1 MGYKHYRGVNRGT
14 QCWMHYRTS
23 YHCRKKTRWCLW
35 ADVWWMERRR
45 KQKKRF
51 HDLVF
56 LEGLSEQWKG
66 RSVNPSP
73 SLLGYDLSFTMIHT
87 SLKKK
92 KKKEKKTPT
101 SLYILNPQPCQIP
114 LKFDSILFHYPFR
127 FLVSFVSASHM
138 IYLQWSHFLP
148 SILF

>member
-1 MGYKHYRGVNRGT
+1 MSALRLIMWYKLYWGVSRGT
-14 QCWMHYRTS
+14 QWWMYYRFS
-23 YHCRKKTRWCLW
+23 YHCRKNKMVPMSWCVM
-35 ADVWWMERRR
+35 DGEM
-45 KQKKRF
+45 QNKRF

-56 LEGLSEQWKG
+56 MEGLSEQWER

-73 SLLGYDLSFTMIHT
+73 SLLGYDLSFSDSH
-87 SLKKK
+87 K
-92 KKKEKKTPT
+92 KKKEKEKTPT

-114 LKFDSILFHYPFR
+114 LKYDSILFHYPFW

-148 SILF
+148 TIRF